1 MRRACPLAVGGFIMR
16 EGRPIVATA
25 AICMKSSLG
34 VAAILR
40 KMPQKLHRE
49 EPKCIN

>member
-1 MRRACPLAVGGFIMR
+1 MACPPAVGGFMMR
-16 EGRPIVATA
+16 ERRPIVAMA
-25 AICMKSSLG
+25 AICTKSSLG

-49 EPKCIN
+49 EPKCIA